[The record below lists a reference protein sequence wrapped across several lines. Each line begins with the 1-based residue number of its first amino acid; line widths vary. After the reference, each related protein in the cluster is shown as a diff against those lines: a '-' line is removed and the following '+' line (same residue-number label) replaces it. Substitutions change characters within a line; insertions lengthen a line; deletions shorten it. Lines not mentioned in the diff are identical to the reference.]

1 MPPAPSLNCGECG
14 RTIAKARTHCLTS
27 TNQLLCSRC
36 LGTRGMHDK
45 IYPDCPSHWHDMHD
59 HPVRFATRAAA
70 AHILGLWP

>member
-45 IYPDCPSHWHDMHD
+45 IYPTALATGTTCTTTQS
-59 HPVRFATRAAA
+59 TRAAA